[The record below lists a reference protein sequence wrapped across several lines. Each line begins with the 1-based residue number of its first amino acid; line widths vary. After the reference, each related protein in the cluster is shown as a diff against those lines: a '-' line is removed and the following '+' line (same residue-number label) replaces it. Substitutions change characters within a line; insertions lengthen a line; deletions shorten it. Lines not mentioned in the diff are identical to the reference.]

1 MRDENNQPENVEE
14 DVRLAPALAEPT
26 KTEEVSDHDTEEE
39 DTHPH
44 DFSAYSKADFVAL
57 VKELSSET
65 NFKRSD
71 AVLKEAKPLFD
82 EIRQQERAAALQR
95 FKDSGGIEEDFEYR
109 GDESDHAFD
118 AYVKL
123 IRDKRTQYY
132 RQLEETRNENLRKKN
147 ELLEKLRAL
156 VDSDDT
162 ENGFQ
167 EFKQIQE
174 TWKQIGAVP
183 PAQNKTLWANYHAL
197 VDRFYDH
204 RNIYFELK
212 ELDRKRN
219 LEAKLELCVRAEK
232 LVHVERIRDAVKELN
247 ELHNEFKHIGPV
259 PLEEKEKLWQ
269 RFKQASD
276 AVYEKRDQLNEAMQK
291 ELAANAETKERLL
304 EQMLP
309 FADFSSDRIKDW
321 NQKTQEIVAIQKQWE
336 AVGPV
341 PRSKAKDVN
350 KKFWS
355 AFKAYFA
362 KKNQFFKKLDGERAH
377 NLELKTALVKRAH
390 ELKDS
395 EHRDQASEELKSLQ
409 LQWKEIGP
417 VPEKLRDKI
426 YKEFKEACDHFFQHQ
441 RELVGQETRN
451 QEENLKLKEAI
462 CASLEEAT
470 LSKTGSLEQLET
482 LRAQFNAIGFV
493 PRKAMSAIKARF
505 HKAVDDYINALDS
518 ISAEEKDQ
526 AKLEVQISGLRNDPM
541 GDKKIHHK
549 EQVIR
554 KKIGKLENDVATL
567 KNNMEFF
574 GRSRNADKFK
584 DDILKQISE
593 ASEQLAQLKKQLK
606 MLQTA

>member
-14 DVRLAPALAEPT
+14 DVRLAPAMAEQA
-26 KTEEVSDHDTEEE
+26 KTDEVSDHDTEEE
-39 DTHPH
+39 DVRPV
-44 DFSAYSKADFVAL
+44 DFSAFSKADFVAL
-57 VKELSSET
+57 VKELSAET
-65 NFKRSD
+65 QFKRSD
-71 AVLKEAKPLFD
+71 TLLKEAKPLFD
-82 EIRQQERAAALQR
+82 EIRNQERAAALQR
-95 FKDSGGIEEDFEYR
+95 FKDSGGIEEDFDYR
-109 GDESDHAFD
+109 GDELDHSFD

-123 IRDKRTQYY
+123 IRDKRTQHY
-132 RQLEETRNENLRKKN
+132 RQLEEQRNENLRKKN

-162 ENGFQ
+162 ENGFH
-167 EFKQIQE
+167 EFKKIQDA
-174 TWKQIGAVP
+174 WRQIGMVP

-219 LEAKLELCVRAEK
+219 LEAKTELCVRAEK
-232 LVHVERIRDAVKELN
+232 LVQMEHIRDAVRELN

-276 AVYEKRDQLNEAMQK
+276 AVYEKRDQLNEVMQQ
-291 ELAANAETKERLL
+291 ELAANAEAKVRLL
-304 EQMLP
+304 EQIMP
-309 FADFSSDRIKDW
+309 FADFATDRIKEW

-336 AVGPV
+336 SIGAI
-341 PRSKAKDVN
+341 PRNKAKDIN

-395 EHRDQASEELKSLQ
+395 AQRDRAGEELKALQ
-409 LQWKEIGP
+409 QQWREIGP

-426 YKEFKEACDHFFQHQ
+426 YKEFKDACDHFFQHQ
-441 RELVGQETRN
+441 RELAGQENKN
-451 QEENLKLKEAI
+451 QEENLRLKEAI
-462 CASLEEAT
+462 CAALEEAVQ
-470 LSKTGSLEQLET
+470 SKTGSLERLDE
-482 LRAQFNAIGFV
+482 LRAQFSAIGFV
-493 PRKAMSAIKARF
+493 PRHAMPLIKARF
-505 HKAVDDYINALDS
+505 HKAIEDYINALDS
-518 ISAEEKDQ
+518 ISAEEKEQ

-554 KKIGKLENDVATL
+554 KKIGKLENDIATL
-567 KNNMEFF
+567 KNNKEFF

-584 DDILKQISE
+584 DDIQRQINE

>member
-14 DVRLAPALAEPT
+14 DVRLAPALAEPS
-26 KTEEVSDHDTEEE
+26 KTDEVSDHEAEEE
-39 DTHPH
+39 EVSPL
-44 DFSAYSKADFVAL
+44 DFSSFSKADFVAL

-82 EIRQQERAAALQR
+82 EIRHQERAAALQR
-95 FKDSGGIEEDFEYR
+95 FKDSGGIEEDFDYR

-123 IRDKRTQYY
+123 IRDKRTQHY
-132 RQLEETRNENLRKKN
+132 RQLEEQRNENLHKKN
-147 ELLEKLRAL
+147 ELLEKLRAV

-167 EFKQIQE
+167 EFKKIQE
-174 TWKQIGAVP
+174 AWRQIGMVP

-219 LEAKLELCVRAEK
+219 LEAKVELCVRAEK
-232 LVHVERIRDAVKELN
+232 LVHLEHIRDAVKELN
-247 ELHNEFKHIGPV
+247 ELHNEFKHVGPV

-291 ELAANAETKERLL
+291 ELAANAEAKERLL
-304 EQMLP
+304 EQILP
-309 FADFSSDRIKDW
+309 FADFSSDRIKEW
-321 NQKTQEIVAIQKQWE
+321 NQRTQEIVAIQKQWE
-336 AVGPV
+336 SIGAV
-341 PRSKAKDVN
+341 PRSKAKDIN
-350 KKFWS
+350 KRFWS

-377 NLELKTALVKRAH
+377 NLELKTALVKRAQ

-395 EHRDQASEELKSLQ
+395 DQRDRASDELKSLQ
-409 LQWKEIGP
+409 QQWKEIGP

-426 YKEFKEACDHFFQHQ
+426 YKEFKDACDHFFQHQ
-441 RELVGQETRN
+441 RQLAGQESKN
-451 QEENLKLKEAI
+451 QEENLRSKEAI
-462 CASLEEAT
+462 CATLEQAVQ
-470 LSKTGSLEQLET
+470 SKTGSLEQLEE
-482 LRAQFNAIGFV
+482 LRAQFQTIGFV
-493 PRKAMSAIKARF
+493 PRKAMADIKSRF
-505 HKAVDDYINALDS
+505 TKAVDDYINSLDS

-554 KKIGKLENDVATL
+554 KKIGKLENDIATL

-584 DDILKQISE
+584 DDIVRQINE
-593 ASEQLAQLKKQLK
+593 ATEQLAQLKKQLK